1 MLNIAIIKS
10 DVMAALL
17 KFCSANSQNLE
28 MLNIAIITLLPK
40 KEASTLLKDY
50 RPISLIHGFAKLA
63 TKVISLRLT
72 PRMGELVSRTQT
84 SFIKGQS
91 IHENFIFVQ
100 GLTR

>member
-40 KEASTLLKDY
+40 EASTLLKDY
-50 RPISLIHGFAKLA
+50 RPISLIHGFAKLP
-63 TKVISLRLT
+63 TKVIALRLT
-72 PRMGELVSRTQT
+72 PRMGELVSHTQT